1 MAHAICQNF
10 EFKTTLCII
19 FHPSFFVSKRG
30 RLVGMK
36 SLWLISILFFT
47 AFSEGLK
54 RRPKGISRRNFG
66 PKSKSLYSRIKND
79 LDGVENRIQLELKA
93 ISLKIDLKADSEDR
107 PRPDENSGT
116 IGQYALSTDTSK
128 MSTRWVNG
136 LTALTNAISV
146 SASARDLQE
155 YINNIQLSL
164 NRSHGCSSVPVTHK
178 SCPQGRGSL
187 WN

>member
-36 SLWLISILFFT
+36 SLWLISILLFT

-107 PRPDENSGT
+107 PRPDEKLWDHRS
-116 IGQYALSTDTSK
+116 ICVEYRHFQKEYK
-128 MSTRWVNG
+128 MGERFDCPDKCN
-136 LTALTNAISV
+136 LCLC
-146 SASARDLQE
+146 Q
-155 YINNIQLSL
+155 
-164 NRSHGCSSVPVTHK
+164 CSWFTGIYQQHTVVT
-178 SCPQGRGSL
+178 
-187 WN
+187 